1 MEPVNNNN
9 TNESGA
15 SISDISLEPSI
26 DPEEDTSKIRQW
38 KKFKTLPDFSE
49 SKLTEMLELRNQL
62 FTSGLVKE
70 TLGRHNE
77 ITVTET
83 SKVSDYDRKIYKLI
97 FEDQKCN
104 LLESIELLQVKPLS
118 MCCQAAMTKLDRDP
132 VLICE
137 NTRNHFSYW
146 LDERKS
152 RVTGTTGY
160 GLFTEATEYGRKN
173 EAPAREIF
181 KSQNPNIEVIETGLI
196 ICKSLPWIA
205 CTPDGVIVHDGKIVS
220 LLEIKCFVNGKSEGI
235 RAVVEKQ
242 ISKGCLRRRNNV
254 VVMRERNRYY
264 GQVQLGMALLNV
276 GSCKFVLYSSF
287 DKNIF
292 VVDVP
297 KDRLFLVKM
306 LRRLKDLYYATIL
319 PGICALESD
328 NHTPSSHADERHLI
342 VKYED
347 TKPQKPK
354 PPVKP
359 NKAMCTSTPK
369 KPKKVIIPLS
379 PRSSKVRI

>member
-9 TNESGA
+9 ESSA

-49 SKLTEMLELRNQL
+49 SQLTEMLELRNQL
-62 FTSGLVKE
+62 STSGLVKE

-77 ITVTET
+77 ITVTEI

-97 FEDQKCN
+97 FENQKCN

-118 MCCQAAMTKLDRDP
+118 MCCQAVITKLDRDP

-137 NTRNHFSYW
+137 NTRNHFSDW

-160 GLFTEATEYGRKN
+160 GLFTYTQNAHTSEDWKKKIESFVAPKDFSTEATEYGRKN

-220 LLEIKCFVNGKSEGI
+220 LLEIKCFV
-235 RAVVEKQ
+235 
-242 ISKGCLRRRNNV
+242 
-254 VVMRERNRYY
+254 
-264 GQVQLGMALLNV
+264 QLGMALLNV
-276 GSCKFVLYSSF
+276 ESCKFVLYSSF

-328 NHTPSSHADERHLI
+328 HHTPSSHADERHLI

-359 NKAMCTSTPK
+359 KKAMCTSTPK

>member
-1 MEPVNNNN
+1 MEPVNNN
-9 TNESGA
+9 NESGA

-26 DPEEDTSKIRQW
+26 DPKEDTSKSESKGSCDETSLDSKSGDSNSFVVRQW

-70 TLGRHNE
+70 TLRRHNE
-77 ITVTET
+77 ITVTEP
-83 SKVSDYDRKIYKLI
+83 SK
-97 FEDQKCN
+97 
-104 LLESIELLQVKPLS
+104 
-118 MCCQAAMTKLDRDP
+118 
-132 VLICE
+132 
-137 NTRNHFSYW
+137 

-160 GLFTEATEYGRKN
+160 GLFTYTQNAHTSEDWKKKIESFVAPKDFSTEAIEYGRKN

-181 KSQNPNIEVIETGLI
+181 KSQNPNIEAIETGLI

-205 CTPDGVIVHDGKIVS
+205 CTPDGVVVHDGKIVS

-235 RAVVEKQ
+235 HAVVEKQ

-328 NHTPSSHADERHLI
+328 NHTPSSHADKRHLI

-359 NKAMCTSTPK
+359 KKAMCTSTPK